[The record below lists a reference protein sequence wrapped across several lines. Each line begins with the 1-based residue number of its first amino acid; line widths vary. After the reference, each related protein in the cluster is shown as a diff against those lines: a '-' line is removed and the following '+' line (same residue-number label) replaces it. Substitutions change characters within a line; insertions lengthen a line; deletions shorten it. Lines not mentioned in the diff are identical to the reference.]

1 MDCIRVQRPDR
12 NDMLGLGDHKL
23 RSRGRRLIEVVLGH
37 PVDQIARRVGLP
49 GPHERHVS
57 SDRRDKDHLAAID
70 QTRLLALGKLC
81 SCSGRGE
88 EAADPGPARP
98 DRLGQ
103 RALREEVDLAFT
115 RLSRSDDLRIAGE
128 VRSDRFPN
136 LTVSQ

>member
-1 MDCIRVQRPDR
+1 
-12 NDMLGLGDHKL
+12 MLGLGDHKL
-23 RSRGRRLIEVVLGH
+23 RSRGRRLIEVVFGH

-49 GPHERHVS
+49 GAQERHVS
-57 SDRRDKDHLAAID
+57 SDRRGKDHLASID

-81 SCSGRGE
+81 SCAGRRE

-98 DRLGQ
+98 DCLGQ
-103 RALREEVDLAFT
+103 RALREEFDFDLP
-115 RLSRSDDLRIAGE
+115 RLSRLDYGWIAGE